1 MSETIDNRVVEM
13 RFDNQQFES
22 GVQTSLST
30 LDKLKQ
36 ALNLSGAAKGLEE
49 VSNSAKGMNFSGLSG
64 AVDTVRERFSALE
77 VMGITALANIANSA
91 VNAGKQLVESLT
103 IAPIK
108 QGFDEYELKMGAV
121 QTIMAS
127 SGADIKTVND
137 YLQEL
142 NTYADKTIYSFSDMT
157 QSIGKFTN
165 AGVSLDD
172 AVKAIQGI
180 SNEAAV
186 SGANTNEASRAM
198 YNFAQALSAGSVKLI
213 DWKSI
218 ENANMATVEF
228 KQSLLDTA
236 LAMGTVTKQGDKYI
250 STTTD
255 ANGKVSD
262 AFDATANFNDS
273 LSSQWMTTDVLIQTL
288 GNYATDVRDM
298 TKEEKKAYEEKLKS
312 IGYTDEQIKS
322 IEKLGSKAFDSAQD
336 VKTWS
341 QLIDTLQEAVGSGW
355 ATTFELLFGDLE
367 EAKKLW
373 TGVSNVVGGFID
385 QTSDARNAM
394 LQEWKDLGGRT
405 AIIDGLKN
413 AFEGLVSVL
422 KPIGQAFREVFPPTT
437 GKQLYDLS
445 VRFKEFTS
453 HLTLG
458 KTASENLKRTFKGLF
473 SILDIGKTI
482 LVTVFEV
489 LTSVFSLFSGAGGK
503 ILGFTAAIGDWIS
516 SFDQTIKSGNKVAET
531 IQNVIDKIKSL
542 FKSTGGNLDMPKFK
556 ILDGLLERFH
566 KRIDSLKPSV
576 DKSNDASEKFLKIW
590 EKIQKVFGDVKS
602 KVGDV
607 LSDIADKI
615 ANANFDKI
623 KDLVNVLSVGGLSAG
638 LGLVIKNFNKLIKG
652 DKGTPLGNLIEG
664 ITTTLKDFGSIGKS
678 IAKSFN
684 GVAKVLDEVRGCLK
698 AYQTQ
703 LKAGALIKIA
713 GAVGI
718 LAASIL
724 VLSFIDSDR
733 LMYAIGAIT
742 VLFTDLMG
750 AMAVFSR
757 ISGNIKNVIKVIPMM
772 VGLSVA
778 VLIMASALKKVSDLN
793 ASQMITSV
801 GGILVLTAA
810 MVAAAKIMG
819 SGGKSVIKGAFQM
832 ILFAS
837 AMNVLVGATKSIA
850 DMNPKQLEKGLLGVG
865 SLLAGMVGFLRTAK
879 INGKTMG
886 TVLEIITLTYAIE
899 KIANVCAQLGKLS
912 WEELGRGVAGVGALL
927 AEVAGF
933 TKFAGN
939 KRTTIQMKNTG
950 AAMLAIGKSMEFF
963 ASAISSMA
971 KLKWEELAIGLS
983 GIAGAM
989 LSVGIMTKIMPK
1001 NLPVIGAGLLLVA
1014 KALDGVAKIVTGFSS
1029 MSWDEIG
1036 RGLAALGGSLVVL
1049 AVGLRAMNG
1058 TASGAM
1064 SLQGVSMA
1072 IKPLI
1077 PVMES
1082 LGNLSW
1088 DQVAHGLVALGGSI
1102 GILAGGLH
1110 LMNGTISGT
1119 VSLLAAAL
1127 ALKILAPVL
1136 SSLGNMNW
1144 ESIAKGLAAIA
1155 GAFAVI
1161 GVAGLLLAPVVPAI
1175 LALSGAFVLLGVG
1188 FTGIG
1193 VGLLAA
1199 GVGLAA
1205 FAAGIAA
1212 LAITTSTEAA
1222 AIVAAVSAIVM
1233 GVAALIPMIAT
1244 KIAEGIIAFC
1254 QTLANGAGKISISL
1268 ITIINQIAADLTQ
1281 TFPTVV
1287 NTIFS
1292 LLSSLLEALKRY
1304 TPTLVQTGCDIII
1317 AFLDGIAANISQ
1329 IVQAGIDVVL
1339 GFIDG
1344 VTQKLPDIIQ
1354 AGFDLLIGFIDGLT
1368 KAIDENTPRLVE
1380 SMKNLILTAINA
1392 AIVVLT
1398 GGAVNFKA
1406 MGQKLM
1412 DSGLIKG
1419 LKERASNFGKSVKET
1434 VSNGIKAIRS
1444 KFSEWLSNGKATA
1457 EKFVTGVR
1465 NKGKDLAKEAKK
1477 LVTDGLNAVK
1487 KKFNDW
1493 KNAGKNMI
1501 DKFVDGIRSK
1511 FGAVRQAAQNL
1522 INKAKSALD
1531 GGKDKAASAGRNFGE
1546 GFKSGI
1552 SSVVDGVASA
1562 ARSMVERAISAA
1574 KAAQKSA
1581 SPSKVTRALGQ
1592 FFGSGYMLGIR
1603 DMKTP
1608 LVSTTKKVLGRVID
1622 ISTGIVQSGRDAV
1635 AELAQTFLVDAGGMV
1650 PDVSA
1655 VRSVAGALSDALN
1668 FVPDETTPTIRPVLD
1683 LSNIKDGIGDI
1694 NSLFSTP
1701 YLIPALANIDG
1712 ISASMSSH
1720 RTVGNDD
1727 VVDAIKS
1734 LRKEISGIS
1743 SNTTTIGGI
1752 TYDDGSNVNSAVRE
1766 LVRAVKM
1773 ERRG

>member
-91 VNAGKQLVESLT
+91 VNAGKQLVKSFT
-103 IAPIK
+103 IDPIK
-108 QGFDEYELKMGAV
+108 DGFSEYELKMDSI

-127 SGADIKTVND
+127 TGEKVGTVNK
-137 YLQEL
+137 YLNEL
-142 NTYADKTIYSFSDMT
+142 NEYSDKTIYSFSDMT
-157 QSIGKFTN
+157 QNIGKFTN
-165 AGVSLDD
+165 AGVSLDK
-172 AVKAIQGI
+172 AVGAIKGI
-180 SNEAAV
+180 SNVAAV
-186 SGANTNEASRAM
+186 SGANTNEASRSM
-198 YNFAQALSAGSVKLI
+198 YNFAQALAAGKVQAI

-218 ENANMATVEF
+218 DLANMGTIEF
-228 KQSLLDTA
+228 KQQLIDTA
-236 LAMGTVTKQGDKYI
+236 VAMGTVKKEGKEYVT
-250 STTTD
+250 TTTD
-255 ANGKVSD
+255 LKGKVSD
-262 AFDATANFNDS
+262 AFSATKDFNGS
-273 LSSQWMTTDVLIQTL
+273 LSHQWLTTDVLIQTL
-288 GNYATDVRDM
+288 NQYATDVRDLS
-298 TKEEKKAYEEKLKS
+298 KEEKKTYEQQLKKLGYDEK
-312 IGYTDEQIKS
+312 QIKA
-322 IEKLGSKAFDSAQD
+322 IEELGMKAADSAKD
-336 VKTWS
+336 VKTFT
-341 QLIDTLQEAVGSGW
+341 QLMDTLKEAVGTGW
-355 ATTFELLFGDLE
+355 ADTFEIIFGNLE
-367 EAKKLW
+367 EAKSLW
-373 TGVSNVVGGFID
+373 TAVSDTVGGYVG
-385 QTSDARNAM
+385 SVSKARNDM
-394 LQEWKDLGGRT
+394 LKEWKELGGRT

-473 SILDIGKTI
+473 AVLDIGKQ
-482 LVTVFEV
+482 VF
-489 LTSVFSLFSGAGGK
+489 LAAFKIATSLFSLFSGAGGGVLSITAVFGDLLVALDRVVK
-503 ILGFTAAIGDWIS
+503 KGTGVADIIQNAVNAIKNFFQSVGKKADFSGFNLLDGVLERIHKRIEDLKKAFDDAKQGASGFTRIFTGFGGVGGKVIEGIGQAMS
-516 SFDQTIKSGNKVAET
+516 TM
-531 IQNVIDKIKSL
+531 IDKISKADFSKVFDVMNLLSMGGLGVGL
-542 FKSTGGNLDMPKFK
+542 FKVMNKFK
-556 ILDGLLERFH
+556 DIGSGAGIGGFLGSMLEPLKKLGDIGEGVVDILDG
-566 KRIDSLKPSV
+566 
-576 DKSNDASEKFLKIW
+576 
-590 EKIQKVFGDVKS
+590 VK
-602 KVGDV
+602 
-607 LSDIADKI
+607 
-615 ANANFDKI
+615 
-623 KDLVNVLSVGGLSAG
+623 
-638 LGLVIKNFNKLIKG
+638 
-652 DKGTPLGNLIEG
+652 
-664 ITTTLKDFGSIGKS
+664 
-678 IAKSFN
+678 
-684 GVAKVLDEVRGCLK
+684 GCLE

-703 LKAGALIKIA
+703 LKAGALLKIA
-713 GAVGI
+713 AAIAI
-718 LAASIL
+718 LAASVAVI
-724 VLSFIDSDR
+724 SFIDSKK
-733 LMYAIGAIT
+733 LAASLGAIT
-742 VLFTDLMG
+742 VMFADLMG
-750 AMAVFSR
+750 SLAVFTKF
-757 ISGNIKNVIKVIPMM
+757 SGSLKGIAKAITAMI
-772 VGLSVA
+772 GLSVA
-778 VLIMASALKKVSDLN
+778 VLIMATALRTIGNLEPAKLATGV
-793 ASQMITSV
+793 A
-801 GGILVLTAA
+801 GILALTTM
-810 MVAAAKIMG
+810 MVASAKVLG
-819 SGGKSVIKGAFQM
+819 SGGKTVVKGAGQM
-832 ILFAS
+832 ILFAAAIKILAS
-837 AMNVLVGATKSIA
+837 AC
-850 DMNPKQLEKGLLGVG
+850 KQLSTMNWEELVKGFVGVG
-865 SLLAGMVGFLRTAK
+865 VFLTEISVFMRTAK
-879 INGKTMG
+879 FSGKSISTAIGITILAGAINILAVACKQFGQMKVG
-886 TVLEIITLTYAIE
+886 EIQKGLGAI
-899 KIANVCAQLGKLS
+899 
-912 WEELGRGVAGVGALL
+912 GALL
-927 AEVAGF
+927 LEIAVF
-933 TKFAGN
+933 TKLTGN
-939 KRTTIQMKNTG
+939 TKGIIATG
-950 AAMLAIGKSMEFF
+950 IAMIAIGNAMKIF
-963 ASAISSMA
+963 ASAMSDLS
-971 KLKWEELAIGLS
+971 KLS
-983 GIAGAM
+983 GEEIGKGLVALGVALFAVAGA
-989 LSVGIMTKIMPK
+989 TKIMP
-1001 NLPVIGAGLLLVA
+1001 NNMIVIGVGMLAVSN
-1014 KALDGVAKIVTGFSS
+1014 ALITMATALKMFSG
-1029 MSWDEIG
+1029 MEWDEIA
-1036 RGLAALGGSLVVL
+1036 R
-1049 AVGLRAMNG
+1049 
-1058 TASGAM
+1058 
-1064 SLQGVSMA
+1064 
-1072 IKPLI
+1072 
-1077 PVMES
+1077 
-1082 LGNLSW
+1082 
-1088 DQVAHGLVALGGSI
+1088 GLVALGGSI
-1102 GILAGGLH
+1102 GILAVGLN
-1110 LMNGTISGT
+1110 LMNGTLAGT
-1119 VSLLAAAL
+1119 ASLLAAAG
-1127 ALKILAPVL
+1127 ALSILTPVL
-1136 SSLGNMNW
+1136 VTLGEMSW
-1144 ESIAKGLAAIA
+1144 ESIAKGLVAVA
-1155 GAFAVI
+1155 GAFTII
-1161 GVAGLLLAPVVPAI
+1161 GVAGAVLGPVTPAI
-1175 LALSGAFVLLGVG
+1175 LALSASIALLGVG
-1188 FTGIG
+1188 FAGIG
-1193 VGLLAA
+1193 AGLVLAGAGLSAIAVG
-1199 GVGLAA
+1199 
-1205 FAAGIAA
+1205 FAA
-1212 LAITTSTEAA
+1212 LATSVGAGAA
-1222 AIVAAVSAIVM
+1222 AITAGLTVIIT
-1233 GVAALIPMIAT
+1233 GIAALIPMIAV
-1244 KIAEGIIAFC
+1244 KLGEGVVAFA
-1254 QTLANGAGKISISL
+1254 QA
-1268 ITIINQIAADLTQ
+1268 IAAGATSIAASVVTVVNAIVGALTQ
-1281 TFPTVV
+1281 TIPTVV
-1287 NTIFS
+1287 NGLFS
-1292 LLSSLLEALKRY
+1292 LLTAVLEALKRY
-1304 TPTLVQTGCDIII
+1304 TPTLIQTGCDIII

-1501 DKFVDGIRSK
+1501 GKFVDGIRSK

-1603 DMKTP
+1603 DMKDP

-1622 ISTGIVQSGRDAV
+1622 ISIGIVQSGRDAV
-1635 AELAQTFLVDAGGMV
+1635 SELAQTFLVDAGGMV
-1650 PDVSA
+1650 PDVSD

-1683 LSNIKDGIGDI
+1683 LSNVKDGIGDI

-1766 LVRAVKM
+1766 LVRAVRM